1 MQLPALRFRRPTF
14 GDWTAGP
21 PEKVHCELDD
31 WWFDARY
38 TDGACPICGWRPD
51 GLTYAAP
58 VWLRAFRRMD
68 WELAGLLIT
77 VLLLV
82 LLGILVERAAG
93 LTPGDLG
100 GFLSGR

>member
-1 MQLPALRFRRPTF
+1 MQMPALRFRRPSF
-14 GDWTAGP
+14 AAGG
-21 PEKVHCELDD
+21 ETVGRLHCPIDD
-31 WWFDARY
+31 WDFDARY
-38 TDGACPICGWRPD
+38 TEGACPICGWRPE
-51 GLTYAAP
+51 GLAYAAP
-58 VWLRAFRRMD
+58 LWMRVFRALD
-68 WELAGLLIT
+68 WELVGLLVM